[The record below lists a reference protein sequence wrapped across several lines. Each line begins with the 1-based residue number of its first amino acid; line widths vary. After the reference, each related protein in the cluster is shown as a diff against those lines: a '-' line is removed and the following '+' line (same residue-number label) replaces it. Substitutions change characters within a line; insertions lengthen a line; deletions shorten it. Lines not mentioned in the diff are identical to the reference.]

1 MNESCER
8 YLENPEANASHLDEC
23 AGCRAVGRALSPSR
37 AGGSEEDPPYVPM
50 AVEGLPLAPWEG
62 ASHRAWPLVA
72 GGAAI
77 VLGIAAV
84 LFLMAGIPPL
94 RGFGNAVVAAVP
106 PLDIVSTIARA
117 AGAAVQQVP
126 ASWQI
131 ATVIAFLVINTIFV
145 MLLRRAPKGVER

>member
-8 YLENPEANASHLDEC
+8 YLENPEANASHVDEC

-37 AGGSEEDPPYVPM
+37 VGGSEDPPYV
-50 AVEGLPLAPWEG
+50 AVEALPLAPWEG

-72 GGAAI
+72 VGAAI
-77 VLGIAAV
+77 VLGIAAL
-84 LFLMAGIPPL
+84 LFLMAWIPPL

>member
-23 AGCRAVGRALSPSR
+23 AGCRELIGGLEAPIEAKPIAV
-37 AGGSEEDPPYVPM
+37 DV
-50 AVEGLPLAPWEG
+50 LPLAPWEG

-72 GGAAI
+72 AGAI
-77 VLGIAAV
+77 VVLGIAAL
-84 LFLMAGIPPL
+84 LFLIAGIPPL
-94 RGFGNAVVAAVP
+94 RGFGGAVVAAIP

-117 AGAAVQQVP
+117 AGTAVQQVP

-145 MLLRRAPKGVER
+145 VLLRRAPKGVDVE